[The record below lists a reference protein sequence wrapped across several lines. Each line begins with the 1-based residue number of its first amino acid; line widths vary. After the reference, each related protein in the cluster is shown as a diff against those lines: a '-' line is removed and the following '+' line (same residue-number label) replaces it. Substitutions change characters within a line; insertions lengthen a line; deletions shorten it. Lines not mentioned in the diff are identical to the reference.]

1 MRIAYLSVDA
11 PEWLAFIDQNPGTS
25 PYHTPAWSSLI
36 AECYGFRPFVL
47 AAVTDGNTVRAGVP
61 VLEVAHWG
69 GKKRWVSLP
78 FTDACPVLHQDSQA
92 AGLLIEHL
100 SDLCQG
106 GELASAEVRG
116 PCPEH
121 KRVHARGRF
130 VHHALPLC
138 SDAQFVFKTF
148 SPSRVGQKIRQASKR
163 GVTVRFGNTSA
174 DLEIFYQLF
183 VKTHHRLGVP
193 VQPKLLFRLLQ
204 TKVIAKGLGYTLLAY
219 KDATP
224 IAGLVFLCFGK
235 TVAAK
240 YAASDPEFWT
250 LRPNNLLYWEAIQW
264 GCNQGFSAFDM
275 GRTDED
281 DQNLRE
287 FKNGWGT
294 VEEPLSYS
302 VVSIRP
308 PKESSGRLYRC
319 LQPVLRGSP
328 PWVCRA
334 LGQYFYK
341 YAA

>member
-1 MRIAYLSVDA
+1 MKIAYLNIDA
-11 PEWLAFIDQNPGTS
+11 PEWLAFIGQNSTAS
-25 PYHTPAWSSLI
+25 PYHTPEWSLLI

-47 AAVTDGNTVRAGVP
+47 AAVTEGRGVRAGVP
-61 VLEVAHWG
+61 VLEVAHLG
-69 GKKRWVSLP
+69 ARKRWVSLP
-78 FTDACPVLHQDSQA
+78 FTDACPVLHQDPQA

-100 SDLCQG
+100 SDLCRR

-121 KRVHARGRF
+121 KHLYSRGRF

-138 SDAQFVFKTF
+138 SDAQMVFKTF

-163 GVTVRFGNTSA
+163 GVSVRFGTTWA
-174 DLEIFYQLF
+174 DLEIFYELF

-193 VQPKLLFRLLQ
+193 VQPKLLFQLLQ
-204 TKVIAKGLGYTLLAY
+204 TKIIAKGLGYTVLAY

-240 YAASDPEFWT
+240 YAASDPEFWS

-264 GCNQGFSAFDM
+264 GCQHGFSAFDL
-275 GRTDED
+275 GRTDEA

-294 VEEPLSYS
+294 VEEPLTYS
-302 VVSIRP
+302 VVSSKRP
-308 PKESSGRLYRC
+308 KVASGRLYRY

-328 PWVCRA
+328 PWVCRVV
-334 LGQYFYK
+334 GQCLYK